1 MYADN
6 HMTHTHTE
14 TYAAIQ
20 AFLSD
25 PINSHHIAQ
34 LIMANNPRKS
44 SSFQAQVLDLEPGD
58 SCSRVRAVDSTMPV
72 SRLPEELPILRQQL
86 RNGIAPAVKRAGEST
101 GRGYAVEVG
110 ETVMPGGTLYIVA
123 VITCKEG

>member
-1 MYADN
+1 MN
-6 HMTHTHTE
+6 NPLTHTE

-20 AFLSD
+20 SFLSD

-34 LIMANNPRKS
+34 LIMANNPRKTV
-44 SSFQAQVLDLEPGD
+44 SFQAQVLDLAPGE
-58 SCSRVRAVDSTMPV
+58 SCSRVRSVDSTMPV

-86 RNGIAPAVKRAGEST
+86 RNSIAPAVKRATETT
-101 GRGYAVEVG
+101 GHAYTVEVG

-123 VITCKEG
+123 VISCKEG